1 MDEPVRSVFEAL
13 GLSGRELVALV
24 GGGGKTRL
32 MRSLFLEARK
42 AGLRGAATT
51 TTRVAE
57 REAAEI
63 GKIHLW
69 AHRQTGVG
77 KPGPMNIDGLFIAG
91 AETGYG
97 KIEGISPET
106 ADLLFSDFPVD
117 CLIVEADGAA
127 GRPLKAPADHEPV
140 IPSSATVVVAVMGLE
155 AVGRPLTGGS
165 AFRMDRIRSVTGL
178 EPGDT
183 ITPEAI
189 VPLFLSGSGLF
200 RGCPDGARRV
210 VLLNKADISDD
221 PAGAVRLAD
230 GILSGAG
237 SRVERVV
244 VGSVARGDFFV
255 FGVDCSIKAPP

>member
-1 MDEPVRSVFEAL
+1 MDGHVRSVFEAL
-13 GLSGRELVALV
+13 GLSGREMVALV

-32 MRSLFLEARK
+32 MRSLFLDVRK

-57 REAAEI
+57 REAGAI

-69 AHRQTGVG
+69 RHRQTGVEQ
-77 KPGPMNIDGLFIAG
+77 PGSMNIDGLFIAG
-91 AETGYG
+91 AEIGDG

-106 ADLLFSDFPVD
+106 ADLLFAVYPVD

-155 AVGRPLTGGS
+155 AVGRPLTCES
-165 AFRMDRIRSVTGL
+165 SFRVDRIRSVTGL

-183 ITPEAI
+183 ITPDAI
-189 VPLFLSGSGLF
+189 VPLFISGSGLF
-200 RGCPDGARRV
+200 RGCSEGARRV
-210 VLLNKADISDD
+210 AFLNKADISNDL
-221 PAGAVRLAD
+221 AGAVRLAD
-230 GILSGAG
+230 GILSGSG

-244 VGSVARGDFFV
+244 VGSVARGNFFV
-255 FGVDCSIKAPP
+255 FGVD